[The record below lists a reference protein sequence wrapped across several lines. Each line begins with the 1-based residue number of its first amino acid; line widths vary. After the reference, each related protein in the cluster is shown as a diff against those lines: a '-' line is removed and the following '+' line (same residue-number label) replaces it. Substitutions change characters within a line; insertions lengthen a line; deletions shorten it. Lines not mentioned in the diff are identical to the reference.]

1 MSNNT
6 DLNAD
11 QNGIEYNKAT
21 EGLIIISQTVFF
33 LVLFT
38 LMKSFLLERLM
49 NNPNDFQNNTMQ
61 IVAIYFSIVVFI
73 TLLMTPMYHYKYA
86 VVVVSLIGT
95 GIVFIIYRD
104 VRNVWANDDG
114 GQSVP
119 KTLTRQLPVKKQ
131 QQSRQVT
138 YDVTSQF

>member
-11 QNGIEYNKAT
+11 MGGIEYNKAT

-38 LMKSFLLERLM
+38 LIKSFLLERLM
-49 NNPNDFQNNTMQ
+49 NNPDEFQNNKIQ

-86 VVVVSLIGT
+86 AVVVSMIGT
-95 GIVFIIYRD
+95 GIIIIIYRD
-104 VRNVWANDDG
+104 VRNVLVDDDDTQP
-114 GQSVP
+114 QS
-119 KTLTRQLPVKKQ
+119 LT
-131 QQSRQVT
+131 RQVT
-138 YDVTSQF
+138 YDATSQF